1 MTAIPSKQRRML
13 LGAFL
18 SGLAALALLP
28 IGVVFGARSLLT
40 SSTGSNVGSD
50 AALKIPSTPA
60 ALLATVNDVGLVTSL
75 TAFVLDPTGVG
86 GTVISLPVGSRA
98 EQLGEVQARRIGDS
112 YVLAGMEALTL
123 DVEGVLDV
131 SFSLAESLTL
141 DQVSEAFAG
150 LPDAEVNF
158 DVPLVNTSMEVP
170 DPATTTTVRG
180 ATSTTAEPQLI
191 ARDNEVYPAGQRTLT
206 ASEFPVV
213 LFAQRQN
220 EPESVRMPRIK
231 SLWEGIAK
239 TSVADQ
245 ATSTTLPQGE
255 PSGLVEFM
263 QRIFQGRMQVW
274 QMSHVLIEGD
284 ENPIGSDVYALDP
297 FEVRMIMASVA
308 PSSLSLPGE
317 SIPVQLDSPFNDANV
332 TRAAV
337 ERLSAAGLAVALIR
351 ETASTPEKNTTFF
364 YSDQVIVEIAER
376 QLETVIGAVNFEKLK
391 QPVEGIGAH
400 VVIGTAFRDFVAANP
415 VVPTTTT
422 IVEE

>member
-1 MTAIPSKQRRML
+1 MTAIPSKQRKMV

-28 IGVVFGARSLLT
+28 IGAVFGARSLLT
-40 SSTGSNVGSD
+40 SSSGSNVGND

-75 TAFVLDPTGVG
+75 TAFVLDPSGVG
-86 GTVISLPVGSRA
+86 GTVISLPVGARA
-98 EQLGEVQARRIGDS
+98 EQLGEAQARRIGDS

-131 SFSLAESLTL
+131 SFSLAEAMTL
-141 DQVSEAFAG
+141 DQVNEAFAG
-150 LPDAEVNF
+150 LADAEVNF
-158 DVPLVNTSMEVP
+158 DVPLVNTSMEMP

-180 ATSTTAEPQLI
+180 SSSTTLQPQLI
-191 ARDNEVYPAGQRTLT
+191 ARDNEVYPAGLRTLS
-206 ASEFPVV
+206 ASEFSVV
-213 LFAQRQN
+213 LFAQRLN

-231 SLWEGIAK
+231 SLWEGIAR
-239 TSVADQ
+239 SRVVDQ
-245 ATSTTLPQGE
+245 ATPTTLEQGE
-255 PSGLVEFM
+255 PTGLTDFM
-263 QRIFQGRMQVW
+263 RRIFQGRMQVW
-274 QMSHVLIEGD
+274 QMSHALIEGE
-284 ENPIGSDVYALDP
+284 ENLIGSDVYALDP

-317 SIPVQLDSPFNDANV
+317 SIPVQLDSPFNDANI

-337 ERLSAAGLAVALIR
+337 ERLSAVGLAVALIR
-351 ETASTPEKNTTFF
+351 ETATTPEKNTTFF

-376 QLETVIGAVNFEKLK
+376 QLENVIGAVNFEKLK

-400 VVIGTAFRDFVAANP
+400 VVIGTAFRDFITANP
-415 VVPTTTT
+415 IVPTTTT

>member
-1 MTAIPSKQRRML
+1 MTAIPSKQRKMV

-28 IGVVFGARSLLT
+28 IGAVFGARSLLT
-40 SSTGSNVGSD
+40 SSSGSNVGND

-75 TAFVLDPTGVG
+75 TAFVLDPSGVG
-86 GTVISLPVGSRA
+86 GTVISLPVGARA
-98 EQLGEVQARRIGDS
+98 EQLGEAQARRIGDS

-131 SFSLAESLTL
+131 SFSLAEALTL
-141 DQVSEAFAG
+141 EQVNEAFAG
-150 LPDAEVNF
+150 LADAEVNF
-158 DVPLVNTSMEVP
+158 DVPLINTSMEMP

-180 ATSTTAEPQLI
+180 SSSTTLQPQLV
-191 ARDNEVYPAGQRTLT
+191 ARDNEVYPAGPRTLS
-206 ASEFPVV
+206 ASEFSVV
-213 LFAQRQN
+213 LFAQRLN

-231 SLWEGIAK
+231 SLWEGIAR
-239 TSVADQ
+239 SSAVDQ
-245 ATSTTLPQGE
+245 ATPTTLPQGE
-255 PSGLVEFM
+255 PGGLTEFM

-274 QMSHVLIEGD
+274 QMSHVLIEGE

-337 ERLSAAGLAVALIR
+337 ERLSAIGLAVALIR
-351 ETASTPEKNTTFF
+351 ETATTPEKNTTFY

-376 QLETVIGAVNFEKLK
+376 QLENVIGAVNFEKST

-400 VVIGTAFRDFVAANP
+400 VVIGTAFRDFIAANP

>member
-18 SGLAALALLP
+18 SGLAAVALLP

-40 SSTGSNVGSD
+40 SSAGLNVGND
-50 AALKIPSTPA
+50 VALKIPSTPA

-75 TAFVLDPTGVG
+75 TAFVLNPTGVG
-86 GTVISLPVGSRA
+86 GTVISLPAGSRA
-98 EQLGEVQARRIGDS
+98 EQLGEAQARRVADS
-112 YVLAGMEALTL
+112 YALAGMEALTL
-123 DVEGVLDV
+123 DVEGILDV
-131 SFSLAESLTL
+131 SFSVADALSLE
-141 DQVSEAFAG
+141 QVNEVFAG

-158 DVPLVNTSMEVP
+158 DVPLINTSMEMP
-170 DPATTTTVRG
+170 DPSTTTTIRRS
-180 ATSTTAEPQLI
+180 TSTTMEPQPI
-191 ARDNEVYPAGQRTLT
+191 VRDNEVYPAGARTLT
-206 ASEFPVV
+206 ASEFSVV
-213 LFAQRQN
+213 LFAQRLN

-239 TSVADQ
+239 
-245 ATSTTLPQGE
+245 STVPTQETTASLPQRE
-255 PSGLVEFM
+255 PSGLVEFI
-263 QRIFQGRMQVW
+263 QRVFQGRVQVW
-274 QMSHVLIEGD
+274 QMSHLLIDGE
-284 ENPIGSDVYALDP
+284 ENQIGSDVYALDA

-308 PSSLSLPGE
+308 PSSLSLSGE
-317 SIPVQLDSPFNDANV
+317 SIPVQLDSPFNDANI

-337 ERLSAAGLAVALIR
+337 ERLSAVGLAVALIR

-376 QLETVIGAVNFEKLK
+376 KLEAVVGPVNFEKLK

-400 VVIGTAFRDFVAANP
+400 VVIGTTFRDFIAANP

-422 IVEE
+422 IVED

>member
-1 MTAIPSKQRRML
+1 MTAIPAKQRKML

-40 SSTGSNVGSD
+40 SSVGSNVGDD

-86 GTVISLPVGSRA
+86 GTVISLPAGSRA
-98 EQLGEVQARRIGDS
+98 EQVGEAQARRVGDS

-131 SFSLAESLTL
+131 SFSVAEALTL
-141 DQVSEAFAG
+141 DQVNEAFAG

-158 DVPLVNTSMEVP
+158 DVPLINTSMEMP
-170 DPATTTTVRG
+170 DPASTTTVRG
-180 ATSTTAEPQLI
+180 SSSTTLEPQPI
-191 ARDNEVYPAGQRTLT
+191 ARDNEVYPAGERTLT
-206 ASEFPVV
+206 SSEFSVV
-213 LFAQRQN
+213 LFAQRLN

-231 SLWEGIAK
+231 SLWEGIVKA
-239 TSVADQ
+239 SVVPEET
-245 ATSTTLPQGE
+245 ATTQPLGD
-255 PSGLVEFM
+255 PSGIVEFM
-263 QRIFQGRMQVW
+263 QRVFQGRMQVW
-274 QMSHVLIEGD
+274 QMSHVPIEGD

-317 SIPVQLDSPFNDANV
+317 SIPVQLDSPFNDANI

-337 ERLSAAGLAVALIR
+337 ERLSAVGLAVALIR

-376 QLETVIGAVNFEKLK
+376 QLETILGAVNFEKLR

-400 VVIGTAFRDFVAANP
+400 VVLGTAFRDFIAANP

-422 IVEE
+422 IVED